1 MQLFIL
7 MLVQELQQICGCDP
21 FHFKQL
27 QVVEEVFEDICNSF
41 LIFGDILKEI
51 KVKNIPKL

>member
-1 MQLFIL
+1 

-51 KVKNIPKL
+51 KEKNIPKL